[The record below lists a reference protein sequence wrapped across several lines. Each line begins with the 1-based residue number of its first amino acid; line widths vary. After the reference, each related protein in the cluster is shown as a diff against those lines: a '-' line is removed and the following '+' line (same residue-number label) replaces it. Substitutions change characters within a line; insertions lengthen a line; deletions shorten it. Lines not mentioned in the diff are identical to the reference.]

1 MFLIN
6 KKKDG
11 SQVPDNTL
19 LERYFDSGN
28 MEWLGTLYNRYIHLV
43 YGVCMK
49 YLKDRDNAKDAVMQ
63 IFEKLTETLRREKVR
78 DFNKWIYTVSRN
90 HCLMTLREFKKRT
103 EKEDPLIFMENAGV
117 LNHGDDGI
125 MEKNIEIL
133 RECIETLPENQKT
146 CIEMFYFGQ
155 KSYREIS
162 ESTRLDMNNIKS
174 SIQNG
179 KRNLKNCVEG
189 KTDGHQQ

>member
-11 SQVPDNTL
+11 GQVSDNTL
-19 LERYFDSGN
+19 LERYFESGD

-49 YLKDRDNAKDAVMQ
+49 YLRDRDTAKDAVMQ
-63 IFEKLTETLRREKVR
+63 IFEKLIETLRKEKVR

-90 HCLMTLREFKKRT
+90 HCLMMLRESKKRAS
-103 EKEDPLIFMENAGV
+103 KEDRLIFMENEEV

-125 MEKNIEIL
+125 MENNIEIL

-146 CIEMFYFGQ
+146 CVEMFYFQQ

-162 ESTRLDMNNIKS
+162 EHTRFDLNNIKS
-174 SIQNG
+174 FIQNG
-179 KRNLKNCVEG
+179 KRNLKNCVES
-189 KTDGHQQ
+189 KSDGHQQ

>member
-19 LERYFDSGN
+19 LERYFDSGD
-28 MEWLGTLYNRYIHLV
+28 MDRLGTLYNRYLHLV

-63 IFEKLTETLRREKVR
+63 IFEKLVETLRREKVR
-78 DFNKWIYTVSRN
+78 DFNKWIYTVARN
-90 HCLMTLREFKKRT
+90 HCLMMLRDNKKRT
-103 EKEDPLIFMENAGV
+103 EKEDQVIFMENAGV

-125 MEKNIEIL
+125 MEKDIEIL

-162 ESTRLDMNNIKS
+162 ETTRLDMNNIKS
-174 SIQNG
+174 YIQNG
-179 KRNLKNCVEG
+179 KRNLKNCVES
-189 KTDGHQQ
+189 KTDGHQR